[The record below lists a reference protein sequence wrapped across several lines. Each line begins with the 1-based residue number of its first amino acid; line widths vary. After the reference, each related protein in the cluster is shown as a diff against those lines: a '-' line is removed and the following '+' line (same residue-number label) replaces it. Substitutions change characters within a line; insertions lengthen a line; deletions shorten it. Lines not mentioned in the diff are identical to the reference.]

1 MGTQEYYDTH
11 GQRLL
16 QEYQQADMLKLHKL
30 LKKHIPSHSKVLDI
44 GFGSMRELVYLYSLG
59 HDIWGIDATELFV
72 SNAQQSFPE
81 IKEHFIQATLPF
93 KETLALSNDF
103 NAIISIALWMHL
115 KKEQYANAVK
125 NITTLLNPKNSV
137 IVLSFSQGSRSVTDE
152 RYFEEVDMT
161 YLDKLLT
168 QYGFHL
174 IEKSR
179 TQDSLKRDSLS
190 WITLVYKHD

>member
-16 QEYQQADMLKLHKL
+16 QEYQQANMIELHQL
-30 LKKHIPSHSKVLDI
+30 LKKHIPPHSKVLDI
-44 GFGSMRELVYLYSLG
+44 GFGSMRELVYLHSLG

-72 SNAQQSFPE
+72 SNAQQNFPE
-81 IKEHFIQATLPF
+81 LKEHFFQATLPF
-93 KETLALSNDF
+93 KEPLPLSSDF
-103 NAIISIALWMHL
+103 NVVISIALWMHL
-115 KKEQYANAVK
+115 QKEQYADAVK
-125 NITTLLNPKNSV
+125 NIVTLLHPNRGI
-137 IVLSFSQGSRSVTDE
+137 IVLSFSQGSRSDPDE
-152 RYFEEVDMT
+152 RYFEEVDIA

-174 IEKSR
+174 IEKSI
-179 TQDSLKRDSLS
+179 TKDSLKRDSLS

>member
-1 MGTQEYYDTH
+1 MGTQEYYNTH

-16 QEYQQADMLKLHKL
+16 QEYQQANMIELHKL
-30 LKKHIPSHSKVLDI
+30 LEKHIPPHSKVLDI
-44 GFGSMRELVYLYSLG
+44 GFGSMRELVYLHSLG
-59 HDIWGIDATELFV
+59 HDIWGIDATEIFV
-72 SNAQQSFPE
+72 SNAQQNFPE
-81 IKEHFIQATLPF
+81 IKEHFIQAKLPF
-93 KETLALSNDF
+93 KEPLALPNDF

-115 KKEQYANAVK
+115 KKEQYADAIK
-125 NITTLLNPKNSV
+125 DIIALLNPNKSV
-137 IVLSFSQGSRSVTDE
+137 IVLSFSQGLRSATDE

-161 YLDKLLT
+161 YLDKLLA

-174 IEKSR
+174 IEKSI